1 MQTLRG
7 RYLRTLNQKLVWQVW
22 KLFKHR
28 ALSMANISCR
38 LWDTRLGTVFWVVW
52 RECNGSV
59 DGFDIAVAVN
69 LLQ

>member
-7 RYLRTLNQKLVWQVW
+7 RYLRTLTRSSFGKSGSFLSIVLW
-22 KLFKHR
+22 
-28 ALSMANISCR
+28 SMANIPCM
-38 LWDTRLGTVFWVVW
+38 LWDIRLGTVFWVVL
-52 RECNGSV
+52 REYNGSV